1 MSKRHGWIGIGMV
14 LTMLLGSVQAA
25 PVKSALPSARET
37 VEVTADGSGASPA
50 AALSR
55 ALANAV
61 QQVTGVATSQLGHV
75 ETSLNTLAV
84 VKPNGDIAVANWA
97 AESTGS
103 TLTFSQGS
111 VKSYRVLSEQP
122 VGKGWR
128 VRVRAAVLKAGGA
141 DAARDA
147 MPRLAVVVTQSKAT
161 DVAFSHLGDRQTV
174 LKRFRARLQQSL
186 LQSGAVRVLE
196 RDNFA
201 AQADELT
208 IADANPTAENL
219 AKLGQRFSA
228 DYVVVIDA
236 QRLRLVDRGREI
248 YGAHLAKLEA
258 ELQAD
263 IRIIDVATGEL
274 IKTNEV
280 QKYWSQAEV
289 QAWADQSGVNPR
301 EYPDRFEESL
311 LKSMTLPVQQAVLAL
326 VAPSAAGSIRVQI
339 PVVSQP
345 IDTAPARETPGS
357 SDKPFSW

>member
-1 MSKRHGWIGIGMV
+1 MSKRQRWFGAWMA
-14 LTMLLGSVQAA
+14 LSMLFGSVQAA
-25 PVKSALPSARET
+25 PAKSALPSARET

-61 QQVTGVATSQLGHV
+61 QQVTGVAASQLGQV
-75 ETSLNTLAV
+75 ETSLNSLAV
-84 VKPNGDIAVANWA
+84 VKSNGEISVANWT

-111 VKSYRVLSEQP
+111 VKSYRVLSEQA

-128 VRVRAAVLKAGGA
+128 VRVQAAVLKAGGV

-147 MPRLAVVVTQSKAT
+147 MPRLAGVVTQAKAT
-161 DVAFSHLGDRQTV
+161 DVAFSHLGDRPTV
-174 LKRFRARLQQSL
+174 IKRFRARRQQSL
-186 LQSGAVRVLE
+186 LQSGAARVRD
-196 RDNFA
+196 RDNFT

-208 IADANPTAENL
+208 IADANPTPENL

-289 QAWADQSGVNPR
+289 QTWADQSGINPR

-311 LKSMTLPVQQAVLAL
+311 LKSMTMPVQHAVLML
-326 VAPSAAGSIRVQI
+326 VAPSAAGSIRVQLPAMST
-339 PVVSQP
+339 PV
-345 IDTAPARETPGS
+345 DTTPARETPGS